1 MKYEGEYKEGKIW
14 NGKGYDI
21 NGKLEFEVKDGN
33 GKGKEY
39 QICSG
44 NIIFEGEYLNGIRN
58 GKGKEYYNDYDDL
71 ILKFE
76 GEYLNG
82 KEWKGK
88 RYYDDGKI
96 ESEGIFFENGN
107 IKQYHRNG
115 KLGFEKEIYNEN
127 EYKEKKYYE
136 NGKLGFESEIL
147 NGEYYEKNYNNYGK
161 LEFES
166 KTLKGI
172 SYVKT
177 YYQNGKLEFEA
188 KFLNKKSYGK
198 KYCENGK
205 LEYEGKVDII
215 KGVYYIGGKQ
225 CTDKCFD
232 KNYLKEI
239 NICMII

>member
-1 MKYEGEYKEGKIW
+1 MEKK
-14 NGKGYDI
+14 
-21 NGKLEFEVKDGN
+21 
-33 GKGKEY
+33 
-39 QICSG
+39 
-44 NIIFEGEYLNGIRN
+44 
-58 GKGKEYYNDYDDL
+58 
-71 ILKFE
+71 
-76 GEYLNG
+76 
-82 KEWKGK
+82 WKGK
-88 RYYDDGKI
+88 RYYDNGKI

-107 IKQYHRNG
+107 IKQYQRNG

-127 EYKEKKYYE
+127 EYEEKRYYE
-136 NGKLGFESEIL
+136 SGKLGFESEIL

-215 KGVYYIGGKQ
+215 KGVYYIDGKQ
-225 CTDKCFD
+225 CTDKCID